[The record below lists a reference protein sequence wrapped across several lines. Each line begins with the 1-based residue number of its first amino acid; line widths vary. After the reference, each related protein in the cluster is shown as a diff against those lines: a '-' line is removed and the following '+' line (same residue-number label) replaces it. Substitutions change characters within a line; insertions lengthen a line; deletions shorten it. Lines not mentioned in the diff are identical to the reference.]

1 MDYSSLVPLANKPAK
16 KKKKKKVAP
25 QNDLNFF
32 KQEEQKED
40 EDDYS
45 KDEFTMIGAEPEIK
59 IDSGKLPAIAKNKD
73 MYGRSKGV
81 INADSLFD

>member
-32 KQEEQKED
+32 K
-40 EDDYS
+40 
-45 KDEFTMIGAEPEIK
+45 
-59 IDSGKLPAIAKNKD
+59 
-73 MYGRSKGV
+73 
-81 INADSLFD
+81 